1 MKSKLIIFLVLI
13 SLFSGGCG
21 GILALVPAVIS
32 AVVDAIPI
40 VEQIAQYV
48 DDHFAANPSD
58 QGRDAIKDQ
67 LQLVRRDLSALSR
80 AAANDEATAAELR
93 TALDSFKS
101 DYSKLLTLT
110 GPIGIRSTSSSESFS
125 MYRGAAGELIV
136 PIPSA
141 FALKVR

>member
-1 MKSKLIIFLVLI
+1 MKSKLITFLFLTY
-13 SLFSGGCG
+13 LFAGGCG
-21 GILALVPAVIS
+21 GILALVPAIIS

-48 DDHFAANPSD
+48 DDHFAANPGD

-80 AAANDEATAAELR
+80 VATKEDASEAELR
-93 TALDSFKS
+93 TALDGFKS
-101 DYSKLLTLT
+101 DYSKLLMLT
-110 GPIGIRSTSSSESFS
+110 GPIGIRSAASSESFS
-125 MYRGAAGELIV
+125 TYRGAAGELIV